1 MKKLLTTLAAALFA
15 VTGFAGEFPDISVS
29 ELKTAIEA
37 KKVTVLDVNGSDS
50 YKAGHIPGA
59 VDFKAKK
66 AEIAKALPA
75 EKDALVVAYCGGP
88 TCGAYAAAA
97 KAAKELGYTNV
108 KHLSA
113 GISGWKSAGEKLE
126 AAK

>member
-1 MKKLLTTLAAALFA
+1 MKKLLLTLTAALFSITA
-15 VTGFAGEFPDISVS
+15 FAGEFPDISVS
-29 ELKTAIEA
+29 ELKKAIDE

-50 YKAGHIPGA
+50 FKKGHIPTA
-59 VDFKAKK
+59 VDFKGSKGD
-66 AEIAKALPA
+66 IAKALPA
-75 EKDALVVAYCGGP
+75 EKDSLVVAYCGGP

-113 GISGWKSAGEKLE
+113 GLSGWKSAGEKLE
-126 AAK
+126 PAK

>member
-1 MKKLLTTLAAALFA
+1 MKKLLLTLTAALFSITA
-15 VTGFAGEFPDISVS
+15 FAGEFPDISVS
-29 ELKTAIEA
+29 ELQKAIEE

-50 YKAGHIPGA
+50 YKKGHIPTA
-59 VDFKAKK
+59 VDFRAKK
-66 AEIAKALPA
+66 AEIAKVLPA
-75 EKDALVVAYCGGP
+75 DKNALVVAYCGGP

-113 GISGWKSAGEKLE
+113 GISGWKSAGAPLE

>member
-1 MKKLLTTLAAALFA
+1 MKKLLLTLTAALFSITA
-15 VTGFAGEFPDISVS
+15 FAGEFPDISVS
-29 ELKTAIEA
+29 ELKKAIEE

-50 YKAGHIPGA
+50 FKKGHIPGA
-59 VDFKAKK
+59 IDFRAEKK
-66 AEIAKALPA
+66 DLASKLPA
-75 EKDALVVAYCGGP
+75 DKNSLLVAYCGGP

-113 GISGWKSAGEKLE
+113 GISGWKSAGAELE
-126 AAK
+126 QK

>member
-75 EKDALVVAYCGGP
+75 DKDALVVAYCGGP
-88 TCGAYAAAA
+88 TCGAYAAGA

>member
-1 MKKLLTTLAAALFA
+1 MKKLLTLLAAVFCAA
-15 VTGFAGEFPDISVS
+15 SVQAGEFPDISVA
-29 ELKTAIEA
+29 ELKTAIKE
-37 KKVTVLDVNGSDS
+37 KKVTVLDVMGSDS

-59 VDFKAKK
+59 VDFRAEKK
-66 AEIAKALPA
+66 DLASKLPA
-75 EKDALVVAYCGGP
+75 DKGALVVAYCGGP

-113 GISGWKSAGEKLE
+113 GISGWKEAGAPLEK
-126 AAK
+126 